1 MKVLIATLIAAFAA
15 STAAQ
20 QMRAATIRRS
30 ANYRSSQVGCA
41 HGQVKAGQSPS
52 VIVTFTGEG
61 QRSTTSI
68 ARRSG
73 DSISRRFRLFPGVA
87 ASLDERSVEEL
98 LDDDNVEAIEA
109 DCVVQLEDPTT
120 LEGKPIHSFVEDSGA
135 RTIGSSRSDV
145 PWGLDRIDTR
155 SGRDGQYNYGPHRG
169 VGSRIYVLDT
179 GVRID
184 HSDFTTGGQRAQPGW
199 SAECNSEDESG
210 CGGSWVR
217 DGVIDASTSSCNGHG
232 THCAS
237 TAAGYT
243 YGVANGA
250 TVVTVQV
257 LSCAGS
263 GSGAG
268 VIAGINWAVDD
279 WQTNNPSDKCVRGA
293 SPPSPQLRS
302 TAHLEGSAAA
312 CEPAPP
318 HRISH

>member
-155 SGRDGQYNYGPHRG
+155 SGRDGQCALLVP
-169 VGSRIYVLDT
+169 D
-179 GVRID
+179 
-184 HSDFTTGGQRAQPGW
+184 P
-199 SAECNSEDESG
+199 SAP
-210 CGGSWVR
+210 
-217 DGVIDASTSSCNGHG
+217 TM
-232 THCAS
+232 CALLCS
-237 TAAGYT
+237 
-243 YGVANGA
+243 
-250 TVVTVQV
+250 
-257 LSCAGS
+257 
-263 GSGAG
+263 
-268 VIAGINWAVDD
+268 
-279 WQTNNPSDKCVRGA
+279 
-293 SPPSPQLRS
+293 
-302 TAHLEGSAAA
+302 
-312 CEPAPP
+312 
-318 HRISH
+318 